1 MILNL
6 ILLVAGI
13 ALVIWG
19 ADRFTDSASNVARR
33 WNVSELVIGLTIVAL
48 GTSLPEF
55 VVSVISSFQGSGD
68 MSVGNIVGSNIFNT
82 LVIVGISAAVTPMI
96 VSRGILHRDIP
107 MSIGASILLFALCHD
122 GKLDRWASI
131 VLLMCFCLFMGYTY
145 YIARH
150 SKQPQDE
157 ATPAQQAPMGW
168 GSIALWLTV
177 GIGCLVGG
185 GQMLVGSA
193 TDIALRLGM
202 SERIVG
208 LTILAAG
215 TSLPELATSIVAA
228 RKGSAGLALGNALGS
243 NLFNI
248 YFVLGVCSMI
258 NPMQISGISILDWTT
273 LISGGILLLL
283 VSLRNKI
290 NRTGGI
296 LLTLGYLLYMSLL
309 LIGQGNA

>member
-1 MILNL
+1 MILDI

-13 ALVIWG
+13 ALVLWG

-55 VVSVISSFQGSGD
+55 VVSVISSIQGSGD

-82 LVIVGISAAVTPMI
+82 LVIVGMSAIVMPMI
-96 VSRGILHRDIP
+96 VSRGTLHREIP
-107 MSIGASILLFALCHD
+107 MSIGASILLLALCHD
-122 GKLDRWASI
+122 GNLDRWASI
-131 VLLMCFCLFMGYTY
+131 ILIMCFSLFMGYTY
-145 YIARH
+145 YIAQH
-150 SKQPQDE
+150 GKHKQDE
-157 ATPAQQAPMGW
+157 TTSAHQDTMGW

-185 GQMLVGSA
+185 GQMLVDRA

-202 SERIVG
+202 SERMVG

-258 NPMQISGISILDWTT
+258 SPMQISGISILDWAVFV
-273 LISGGILLLL
+273 SSGILLFT
-283 VSLRNKI
+283 VSLRKKI
-290 NRTGGI
+290 SRVGGI
-296 LLTLGYLLYMSLL
+296 VLTLGYLLYMSLL
-309 LIGQGNA
+309 IMGQ

>member
-1 MILNL
+1 
-6 ILLVAGI
+6 
-13 ALVIWG
+13 
-19 ADRFTDSASNVARR
+19 
-33 WNVSELVIGLTIVAL
+33 
-48 GTSLPEF
+48 
-55 VVSVISSFQGSGD
+55 
-68 MSVGNIVGSNIFNT
+68 
-82 LVIVGISAAVTPMI
+82 
-96 VSRGILHRDIP
+96 
-107 MSIGASILLFALCHD
+107 
-122 GKLDRWASI
+122 
-131 VLLMCFCLFMGYTY
+131 
-145 YIARH
+145 
-150 SKQPQDE
+150 
-157 ATPAQQAPMGW
+157 
-168 GSIALWLTV
+168 
-177 GIGCLVGG
+177 
-185 GQMLVGSA
+185 MLVGSA

-258 NPMQISGISILDWTT
+258 TPMQISGISILDWIT

-290 NRTGGI
+290 NRVGGI